1 MMTKSKRTK
10 MNAMKSRK
18 QAQNPHGP
26 IKSLE
31 ELAEEY
37 DQNPPRKS

>member
-1 MMTKSKRTK
+1 MTKSNRTK
-10 MNAMKSRK
+10 VNAMKSRK

-37 DQNPPRKS
+37 EQNPPKK